1 MYVLY
6 TFRSRLAVPIE
17 ERKDRYAPFRPL
29 TKPAGRVSADEQGS
43 FRSALQL
50 RPSAL
55 GLVGRPQGWYQI
67 HLLWEHQAKYNVFS
81 LAG

>member
-17 ERKDRYAPFRPL
+17 ERKDRYARFRPL
-29 TKPAGRVSADEQGS
+29 TKPAGRVSADEPGS

-50 RPSAL
+50 RPSAF
-55 GLVGRPQGWYQI
+55 GSVGRPQGWYQI
-67 HLLWEHQAKYNVFS
+67 HLLCEGQAKYNVFS